1 MMSNDTDK
9 MRWDLESVFPGGSGS
24 KELEAFRKAVV
35 DDIEKAKA
43 RLSKLPRKLDQ
54 DTREEWVNI
63 LLLVQD
69 TDKRLDHAGSFTYC
83 LAAQDV
89 TDDRAMVILEE
100 ISSDEAAIEVIK
112 TDIDEFAIAVDDAAW
127 EAFVRDKRLV
137 GSAFYWSERRRKAR
151 LKMEPKLEKLATELA
166 VSGYHAWNR
175 LYTKMAGDLRSEFVE
190 GGESEE
196 LSMGQLTNKM
206 SSPDRD
212 IRRQAFENLESSWR
226 STEGLAAMQIN
237 SLAGFRLSLYKARG
251 WESPLFESYLMA
263 RVSEETIN
271 TMWSV
276 IDSSIDR
283 IKEYIAAKKRLLGLD
298 SFRWYDQWAPVG
310 RVEKKFT
317 YDQAS
322 DFVVTHLSSFSSEMG
337 DFARRAIDDRWIE
350 AEDRSGKMAGGFC
363 TGLPVV
369 RQSRIFMTFSG
380 NYSEMMTLAHEIG
393 HAYHSWVF
401 RDRDYYARYYTMTLA
416 ETASTFNEML
426 VTDAALASAETNAE
440 KLSLVDKK
448 IQEHIAMFCNIRCRF
463 LFETRFYEERKKG
476 PVAKERLNELMVEAQ
491 KTAFGGTLADDGYHP
506 LFWASKLHF
515 SETSVPFYNYP
526 YTFGHLFAGGIYDRA
541 KKEGPAFAEK
551 YTALLADTGSMS
563 CEGIAR
569 KHLNVDLTGEEF
581 WKDAVGRAVDDIDLF
596 IRLAKDM

>member
-1 MMSNDTDK
+1 MSTEVNK

-24 KELEAFRKAVV
+24 KEFEAFRKTVV
-35 DDIEKAKA
+35 ADLEEARE
-43 RLSKLPRKLDQ
+43 RLSRLPRKLDE
-54 DTREEWVNI
+54 DTREAWVDI

-89 TDDRAMVILEE
+89 TDDKAMNILEE
-100 ISSDEAAIEVIK
+100 ISSHEAAIEVIQ
-112 TDIDEFAIAVDDAAW
+112 TDIDEFAIAVDDQAW
-127 EAFVRDKRLV
+127 EDFVGDERLV

-175 LYTKMAGDLRSEFVE
+175 LYTKIAGDLRSEFTE
-190 GGESEE
+190 GGKSEE

-206 SSPDRD
+206 SSPDRE
-212 IRRQAFENLESSWR
+212 IRRQAFEKLEASWG

-271 TMWSV
+271 SMWNV
-276 IDSSIDR
+276 IAGSRDR
-283 IKEYIAAKKRLLGLD
+283 MNDYLIEKKKLLGLD
-298 SFRWYDQWAPVG
+298 SFRWYDQWAPIG
-310 RVEKKFT
+310 EVEKTFT

-322 DFVVTHLSSFSSEMG
+322 DFVVKHLSSFSPEIG
-337 DFARRAIDDRWIE
+337 RFARKVIDERWVE

-369 RQSRIFMTFSG
+369 TQSRIFMTFSG
-380 NYSEMMTLAHEIG
+380 NYSELMTLAHEIG

-401 RDRDYYARYYTMTLA
+401 RDRDYYARYYTMTTA

-426 VTDAALASAETNAE
+426 VNDAALESVENNAE
-440 KLSLVDKK
+440 KLSLIDKK
-448 IQEHIAMFCNIRCRF
+448 VQDHLAMFCNIRCRF
-463 LFETRFYEERKKG
+463 LFESKFYKERKDG
-476 PVAKERLNELMVEAQ
+476 PVSKERLNELMVEAQ
-491 KTAFGGTLADDGYHP
+491 KAAFGEALADDGCHP

-515 SETSVPFYNYP
+515 SETGVPFYNYP

-563 CEGIAR
+563 CEDVAR
-569 KHLNVDLTGEEF
+569 KHLGVDLTGEEF
-581 WKDAVGRAVDDIDLF
+581 WKDAVGRALRDVDAF
-596 IRLAKDM
+596 IELAGRM